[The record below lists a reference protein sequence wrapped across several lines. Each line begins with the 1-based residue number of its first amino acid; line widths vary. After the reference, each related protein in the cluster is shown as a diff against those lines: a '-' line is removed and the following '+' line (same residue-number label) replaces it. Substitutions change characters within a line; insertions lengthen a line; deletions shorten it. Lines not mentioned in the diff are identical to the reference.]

1 MRDMEFKMRISV
13 EEYKRMEELS
23 KEDTRSKTHGGKKNM
38 SAYVRKC
45 ALASTEK
52 MKEEELQAELKNI
65 RYQITKIGVNI
76 NQTVKKINAGFGNQ
90 LDIEILEEEL
100 RKLNAWL
107 EKAEAK

>member
-1 MRDMEFKMRISV
+1 
-13 EEYKRMEELS
+13 
-23 KEDTRSKTHGGKKNM
+23 
-38 SAYVRKC
+38 
-45 ALASTEK
+45 
-52 MKEEELQAELKNI
+52 MKEEEQQAELKNI